1 MHWVYLLLAIGLEV
15 AGTTCMKLA
24 EGFSKLLPSILVF
37 VFYGGTLVMLTLAFE
52 KLPVSVAYTVWGSVG
67 TVLIVV
73 IGKTWFDESLSTI
86 QYARSSRDRRRH
98 RDQRRP
104 DRHRVGCAE
113 DGRAGGGGD
122 AGPLTLAAGAS
133 GEGRGHA

>member
-73 IGKTWFDESLSTI
+73 IGTTWFDESLSTI
-86 QYARSSRDRRRH
+86 QYVSIGLVIAGVIGINAGRIDIESGA
-98 RDQRRP
+98 P
-104 DRHRVGCAE
+104 KMAE
-113 DGRAGGGGD
+113 
-122 AGPLTLAAGAS
+122 PAAA
-133 GEGRGHA
+133 ATQDL